1 VGDPRPDATGKQ
13 GKGLQV
19 YGGSAY
25 GTGAARAAYRAG
37 GHDTVIKPKTLRFD
51 MAERAGTVTC
61 PAGHTRP
68 MSTKRTVTFG
78 KLCANCPLRA
88 RCTPPPT
95 AGR

>member
-1 VGDPRPDATGKQ
+1 VTG
-13 GKGLQV
+13 GPA
-19 YGGSAY
+19 SAP
-25 GTGAARAAYRAG
+25 GAPRAAYRAG
-37 GHDTVIKPKTLRFD
+37 GHDTVIKPKTLRPAVEGGFTLDGFD